1 MVVFLFPLRP
11 RGKQG
16 PVPFSQLRLQ
26 LRQILKTGP
35 VLTEKQVC
43 VSVVYLLPLSES
55 SQPPP
60 GGSGHPKAAQAVQ
73 QHPDGAPGP
82 LFKLLGD
89 FIRIWG
95 RGGNGSLPGF

>member
-60 GGSGHPKAAQAVQ
+60 GGSGHPKK
-73 QHPDGAPGP
+73 P
-82 LFKLLGD
+82 LRRYSSIPTGLRGHSLNCLGT
-89 FIRIWG
+89 
-95 RGGNGSLPGF
+95 S